1 MSITP
6 KFRNMPGDNRF
17 LALGVLWPLPRLA
30 RLTDNDLPSLPETQ
44 HDDDAERHG
53 MIAAV

>member
-44 HDDDAERHG
+44 HDDDAERHE
-53 MIAAV
+53 